1 MTIRSL
7 TTRAV
12 AVVAAYA
19 VALQA
24 LLGAFGLAVHPAGAG
39 FDPLAVLCVSDRG
52 DPGSGAPVSQDP
64 ACPCGAA
71 CTMSSCGGSSCGGP
85 DRTGI
90 ADLPAPGLVT
100 AASPAPPAAA
110 VGSRR
115 TTAGIRPLPRAPPQA

>member
-1 MTIRSL
+1 MTIRSP

-24 LLGAFGLAVHPAGAG
+24 LLGAFGLAMHPAGAG
-39 FDPLAVLCVSDRG
+39 FDPLAALCVSDRG
-52 DPGSGAPVSQDP
+52 DPGSGAPAGQDP

-71 CTMSSCGGSSCGGP
+71 CTMSSCGGSSCGS
-85 DRTGI
+85 DRTGTV
-90 ADLPAPGLVT
+90 DLPAPGPVA

-110 VGSRR
+110 VGSRS
-115 TTAGIRPLPRAPPQA
+115 TAAGLRPLPRAPPLA